1 MASQHSTFHIFY
13 YHKNKRAIFWADKI
27 NTFIK
32 KRFPKLK
39 ADSKR
44 PEIVLVLG
52 GDGTIL
58 EAARKFHELGSIILG
73 LNLGNV
79 GFLAS
84 VREEK
89 DFLKALFGFLSG
101 KFSIIERMMI
111 SAQVKRKGRIVF
123 AAEALNEIVVKNP
136 LGIVEL
142 EAKIG
147 NHPVKYIRGTGI
159 LISTA
164 TGSTAYNLSAHGPI
178 VMPDIKCLIVTEVL
192 DHSIPSPSVVVKYHN
207 TLNVKVISFRERGV
221 ISLSKTKKKID
232 VLMIADGES
241 IFPLERGDEV
251 IIKNSSHLIKF
262 AELEKNYFFKSLQE
276 KFGFR

>member
-52 GDGTIL
+52 VDGTIL

-101 KFSIIERMMI
+101 KCSIIERMMI

-123 AAEALNEIVVKNP
+123 AAE
-136 LGIVEL
+136 
-142 EAKIG
+142 
-147 NHPVKYIRGTGI
+147 
-159 LISTA
+159 
-164 TGSTAYNLSAHGPI
+164 
-178 VMPDIKCLIVTEVL
+178 
-192 DHSIPSPSVVVKYHN
+192 
-207 TLNVKVISFRERGV
+207 
-221 ISLSKTKKKID
+221 
-232 VLMIADGES
+232 
-241 IFPLERGDEV
+241 
-251 IIKNSSHLIKF
+251 
-262 AELEKNYFFKSLQE
+262 
-276 KFGFR
+276 